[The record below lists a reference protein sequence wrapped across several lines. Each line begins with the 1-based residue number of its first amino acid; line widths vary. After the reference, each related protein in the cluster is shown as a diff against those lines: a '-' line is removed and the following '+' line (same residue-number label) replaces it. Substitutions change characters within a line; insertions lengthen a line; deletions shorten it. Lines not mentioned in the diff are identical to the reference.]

1 MDKATLLPL
10 EELTDN
16 SGLFITSDGEAV
28 DLSDC
33 PFPFFEEP
41 QYPAERLY
49 KIYND
54 GGHYVATPYFH
65 SYGRK
70 KNALSPLERVFA
82 VFYNDSL
89 KKQRKYERCHN
100 LPRKPLD
107 ESAFMENVLPIL
119 RARFPQ
125 SNVTKQAIKDMIRRL
140 KARLIPE
147 EKIERKSACNIA
159 FDSLYLHTVR
169 EDMDELETMDF
180 LKDELSTLF
189 PDTENIDEYVMSGI
203 EKKKRNLF
211 ARKKRFRRKANLN
224 RWNYFV
230 TFTYDDNKQSEESF
244 RKKLRKCL
252 CNFHTRRGWKYMG
265 VFERAPETGRLHFH
279 GLLYVPDG
287 QMVGELYEDTDYS
300 TAQGKMQTRVENS
313 FFEETFGRNDFE
325 EMDMIEMRNGHTLEY
340 ILKYIEKT
348 GERVVYSRGI
358 PTQVCKALPES
369 EIVGRLEDFL
379 TKYVLFDDSI
389 DWERDIMRYKWKQV
403 TMIDLLCN
411 YPQTA

>member
-1 MDKATLLPL
+1 MNKATLLPL
-10 EELTDN
+10 EDLTDN
-16 SGLFITSDGEAV
+16 SGYSITPDGEII
-28 DLSDC
+28 DTSDC
-33 PFPFFEEP
+33 PFPFFEEKHTP
-41 QYPAERLY
+41 KERLY

-65 SYGRK
+65 SYGKR
-70 KNALSPLERVFA
+70 KNALSPLERVFGML
-82 VFYNDSL
+82 YNESL

-107 ESAFMENVLPIL
+107 ENAFIEKVLPIL
-119 RARFPQ
+119 RTRFPQ
-125 SNVTKQAIKDMIRRL
+125 HGFSISTIKDMIRRL
-140 KARLIPE
+140 KARLAPE
-147 EKIERKSACNIA
+147 EKTERKSARDIA

-169 EDMDELETMDF
+169 ENMDDYERTEYINAELHTFFPED
-180 LKDELSTLF
+180 KDVE
-189 PDTENIDEYVMSGI
+189 EYVTDKI
-203 EKKKRNLF
+203 EKKQRNLF

-230 TFTYDDNKQSEESF
+230 TFTYNDNKQSEESF

-252 CNFHTRRGWKYMG
+252 CNLHTRRGWKYMG

-300 TAQGKMQTRVENS
+300 TAQGRMQTRIENS
-313 FFEETFGRNDFE
+313 FFEKTFGRNDFE

-358 PTQVCKALPES
+358 PTQVCKTLPES

-379 TKYVLFDDSI
+379 TKYVLFDDTI
-389 DWERDIMRYKWKQV
+389 DWERDVMRYKWTQLTV
-403 TMIDLLCN
+403 IDILCN